1 MLDITIDTTINA
13 AIVKQRALII
23 ELVGLAG
30 SGKTTLMTALSA
42 RDTGIRVISDL
53 EIRDPSHLPIFAGH
67 VRFMLSHL
75 HRRPHA
81 ERAVNW
87 DEMKSLL
94 YLETWPARLEPQTR
108 HAGKVILLNHGPIFK
123 LATLQA
129 FGPASLQDRDRA
141 SWWNT
146 VFEQWTATLDLIVL
160 LEAPE
165 DILIQRINTRRQQH
179 AVKGRS
185 EAEASTFLARYQ
197 QGYDWAVAKLS
208 AYGGP
213 ALLRYDTGQL
223 PVEQIRDDLLAKL
236 SAIRHARTSVAF

>member
-1 MLDITIDTTINA
+1 MNTLDTTLNPTV
-13 AIVKQRALII
+13 VKQKALVV
-23 ELVGLAG
+23 EFVGLAG
-30 SGKTTLMTALSA
+30 SGKTTLMAALSA
-42 RDTGIRVISDL
+42 QDVDIRVISDL

-67 VRFMLSHL
+67 VPFMLSL
-75 HRRPHA
+75 LRQRPSS

-94 YLETWPARLEPQTR
+94 YLETWPTRLEPQTR

-129 FGPASLQDRDRA
+129 FGPASLQDQDRA
-141 SWWNT
+141 SWWTT
-146 VFEQWTATLDLIVL
+146 VFEQWAATLDLIVL

-165 DILIQRINTRRQQH
+165 DILIQRINTRRQRH

-185 EAEASTFLARYQ
+185 ETEASVFLARYQ

-208 AYGGP
+208 AHGGP

-223 PVEQIRDDLLAKL
+223 PVEQIRDDLLTKL
-236 SAIRHARTSVAF
+236 SVMRHAHPSVAL